1 MGAGYYI
8 SGAGHG
14 ALILWIMVGGLVDRD
29 HIEDIEAADVSLITE
44 EQFAAL
50 LLPEAGVD
58 ASVPSPTVSAPAED
72 LSPDVP
78 QAEAESAAEQTAP
91 EPVAETEPEEVPDTP
106 SKPEPVEA
114 EPAPTVEPVAEPET
128 PEDGT
133 DLAKVAPAPARRVAS
148 RPSLGFAGVDTAPA
162 IARERIAP
170 IKDPDPEPEP
180 EPEQEP
186 AQQEETTTE
195 IVTEAEE
202 ETSPLAPA
210 QTPAPEI
217 APGARGRA
225 GTGARARTG
234 SRT

>member
-114 EPAPTVEPVAEPET
+114 EPAPTVEPVAEP
-128 PEDGT
+128 
-133 DLAKVAPAPARRVAS
+133 
-148 RPSLGFAGVDTAPA
+148 RPRKTAPIWRRWHLPPRVVSPRVRRWGLRGWTRPRRLRA
-162 IARERIAP
+162 NGLRRSKTRIQNQNP
-170 IKDPDPEPEP
+170 N
-180 EPEQEP
+180 
-186 AQQEETTTE
+186 
-195 IVTEAEE
+195 
-202 ETSPLAPA
+202 L
-210 QTPAPEI
+210 
-217 APGARGRA
+217 
-225 GTGARARTG
+225 
-234 SRT
+234 SRSLPNRKKPRLRS